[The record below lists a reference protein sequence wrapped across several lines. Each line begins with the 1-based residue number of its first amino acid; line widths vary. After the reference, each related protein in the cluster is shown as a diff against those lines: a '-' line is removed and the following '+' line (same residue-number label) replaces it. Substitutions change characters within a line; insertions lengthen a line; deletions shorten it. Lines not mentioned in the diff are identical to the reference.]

1 MPEATKSASGGSVTP
16 AFIRERHSN
25 GEKRLDQSPMVNEI
39 CLFAQLRRIL
49 CETSGIMA
57 REKIWPSKAFFLVG
71 APRCGTTSL
80 AVALAQ
86 HPRVCFSEPKEPH
99 FFMRVFEDFDLERSR
114 MEYMKAF
121 FRADQLS
128 RDWLGEGSPSYL
140 YAPQAIRIIE
150 RMFPGARFLV
160 MVRNP
165 LEMIPSYHARLLFT
179 MDEDVVDFEV
189 AWRLQSQRANG
200 RFIPSRCRD
209 PRMLQYAE
217 IGRVGAR
224 LADLFDLVGRDRVKT
239 IVLDDFALA
248 PLAVYWEV
256 LDFLELEH
264 DDRTEVV
271 RMNGTKSFRSHV
283 IQRLL
288 MRPPKVA
295 QRLVPRT
302 VGPSQPGVA
311 GRLLKRL
318 RKVNIVRTH
327 WHPISASM
335 RQELV
340 ECIRGDVD
348 LLGRLLNRDLRHWL
362 DVEMKSATNQQLG
375 AIAAA

>member
-1 MPEATKSASGGSVTP
+1 
-16 AFIRERHSN
+16 
-25 GEKRLDQSPMVNEI
+25 
-39 CLFAQLRRIL
+39 
-49 CETSGIMA
+49 MA
-57 REKIWPSKAFFLVG
+57 REKILPSKAFFLVG

-86 HPRVCFSEPKEPH
+86 HPQVCFSEPKEPH
-99 FFMRVFEDFDLERSR
+99 FFTRVSEDFDLARMQ
-114 MEYMKAF
+114 MEYIGTF

-140 YAPQAIRIIE
+140 YAPQAIRIID

-165 LEMIPSYHARLLFT
+165 LEMVPSWHARLLFT
-179 MDEDVVDFEV
+179 LDEDVADFEA
-189 AWRLQSQRANG
+189 AWRLQSLRAKG
-200 RFIPSRCRD
+200 QSIPSRCRD
-209 PRMLQYAE
+209 PRLLQYAE

-224 LADLFDLVGRDRVKT
+224 LADLIDLVGRNRVKT
-239 IVLDDFALA
+239 IVLDDLAVA
-248 PLAVYWEV
+248 PLAVYREV

-264 DDRTEVV
+264 DDRVEVV

-302 VGPSQPGVA
+302 VGPSQPGIA

-318 RKVNIVRTH
+318 RKANIVRTH
-327 WHPISASM
+327 WRPISASM

-340 ECIRGDVD
+340 DCIRDDVD
-348 LLGRLLNRDLRHWL
+348 LLGRLLNRDLKYWL
-362 DVEMKSATNQQLG
+362 DIETKSAANQRLG
-375 AIAAA
+375 AIAAAKDELQAMRG